1 VHRLVFMMRARTI
14 VLIAL
19 AALAAACAEPRDRWT
34 SDGAAEDAVVLP
46 DTIPEDTAEPPEDTP
61 GDAAPEVLPEL
72 PGDTPDVP
80 DPFAGWLDLG
90 VDEIVPAF
98 GDFQGGDNVTLVGE
112 GFYTDALT
120 VELDGVPALAV
131 IVITSQFANVI
142 VPPHPPGLVEVR
154 VARADGQE
162 VVLED
167 GFLYGADLD
176 VFGIEPAAGP
186 AAGGTKVVLAAQGLE
201 EGVQLL
207 IGGRPATDLEIIDP
221 FTLAARTPPGDPGPR
236 DVVLRFSDGES
247 RLEDGFTY
255 QGSPHPASLSPTW
268 GPESGGAL
276 VHVSGTGFS
285 EHDRVWFG
293 DLPAVETLLLNPTLL
308 RAETPASDAG
318 VVDVRVQGPHGEGI
332 LADGYAFVP
341 SPAEPGDEPGI
352 LAVVP
357 GQGPAAG
364 GTIATVLAKDYG
376 DPAAVTIHFGDVPA
390 TILSV
395 DDDSGAFTVAVPGGQ
410 PGTVAVVLVAAAG
423 LAELPNGYTYVGG
436 LALLGAT
443 PATGLVTGG
452 TTLTL
457 TGQGF
462 GDDLEVRIGA
472 DPAAVVTILSNEELL
487 AVTPPGAP
495 GLVDVTV
502 SNGEDEAVLP
512 GAFAYVTDQPELY
525 GVDPTFAARS
535 GGALVQVYGAGF
547 PDDAVVSLGES
558 PLLNPQFVS
567 PSLLVGRAPPGDTGT
582 VDVRM
587 TWEGGELVLPSAFT
601 YYDPKNNKG
610 GTWGGPIDD
619 VLNVTVLDG
628 SNGAGV
634 PGAAVIL
641 EQDGTPM
648 KVGYTDERG
657 QVTFSEYG
665 LEGKHRVTAASPGYS
680 LYSVVHFDATNVTVY
695 LVPLVQGE
703 FSGGNYEVV
712 KQYIAGRVYGQD
724 KYVVVPPGDCANKI
738 VDGPQCAT
746 CASDADC
753 TILDAEADV
762 TCTEIG
768 DSGSFCTLACGS
780 PEQDCGAGYVCAEV
794 AEDDMRC
801 IPAPG
806 HKSVRCWASKSSMF
820 GYMPD
825 PGPGFETNEH
835 DIYFIESRAGEVAV
849 VCYGGYTDYDT
860 SAFTPVVM
868 GLTRHVVVLKNQVVQ
883 DVDVHLS
890 IPLGGSADIGFW
902 DLPYHPEGLRK
913 PYMILS
919 LELGKDGYLS
929 PPTDPE
935 WDYDQLMYR
944 LENLPTAYTGPL
956 FETTWT
962 AYTSLNANTLMGMP
976 YAVRVEQEIP
986 TLFGDGLLK
995 VEGENAFIH
1004 QGPQVRRIHA
1014 LLEDDGGLLLAAED
1028 GLWRFD
1034 AGWTPQPAPDASL
1047 GIRALRRN
1055 PTNGDVWGAGGAGT
1069 LWRRDGAG
1077 WHVTPSGHEYLLH
1090 DVWAHGDTVAAV
1102 GALGSLMIST
1112 NGMASAVASSWPT
1125 VPDFHGVWG
1134 PDPSTV
1140 YAVGDD
1146 GLVLRWSEGT
1156 WTEAWTLGDATLHA
1170 IDGEGP
1176 DSVWVAG
1183 AMGGLYFFNGV
1194 DWVLLDTG
1202 GIKTLRAVH
1211 ALGAGRALVAGED
1224 GTLLRIDDY
1233 VAVTPVD
1240 PGSRQDL
1247 LAVVGVGPQTIWAGG
1262 IASFDIG
1269 PFHAFPMIQAPVAN
1283 SAFAWEEVV
1292 WDFYEGGGLT
1302 PTWHSLTFTT
1312 MEGFPFWQM
1321 MVGGTVRSIPLPPLT
1336 QILGINLIPDGG
1348 KRFTLT
1354 AAHSPKFDIDDYR
1367 NNDTSIYDR
1376 ASWAI
1381 DMVFFE

>member
-1 VHRLVFMMRARTI
+1 MRARTT
-14 VLIAL
+14 VLILL
-19 AALAAACAEPRDRWT
+19 AALAAACAEPRGDWAPG
-34 SDGAAEDAVVLP
+34 DPA
-46 DTIPEDTAEPPEDTP
+46 EDTAAPPDTLPEDTP
-61 GDAAPEVLPEL
+61 DPGLDTPLDTPPDLPPEL
-72 PGDTPDVP
+72 PDAAPDVP
-80 DPFAGWLDLG
+80 DPFADWEDLA
-90 VDEIVPAF
+90 VEEIVPPF

-112 GFYTDALT
+112 GFYPDSLA

-154 VARADGQE
+154 IGRTDGQE
-162 VVLED
+162 IVLED
-167 GFLYGADLD
+167 AFLYGADLD

-186 AAGGTKVVLAAQGLE
+186 ATGGTTVLLEAQGLE
-201 EGVQLL
+201 DGVQLF

-221 FTLAARTPPGDPGPR
+221 FTLSARTPPGDPGPR
-236 DVVLRFSDGES
+236 DVVLRLSEGES
-247 RLEDGFTY
+247 RLEGGFTY
-255 QGSPHPASLSPTW
+255 EGPPQPASLTPTW
-268 GPESGGAL
+268 GPEGGGDL
-276 VHVSGTGFS
+276 VYVSGTGFS
-285 EHDRVWFG
+285 EDDAVWFG
-293 DLPAVETLLLNPTLL
+293 GQLSPKTTLLNPTLL

-332 LADGYAFVP
+332 LEDGYAFMSP
-341 SPAEPGDEPGI
+341 PAEPGDAVTI

-357 GQGPAAG
+357 GQGPAVG
-364 GTIATVLAKDYG
+364 GTVATVLAADFG

-390 TILSV
+390 TVLAI
-395 DDDSGAFTVAVPGGQ
+395 DEDAGAFTVEVPGGA
-410 PGTVAVVLVAAAG
+410 PGTVAVVLVAADG
-423 LAELPNGYTYVGG
+423 LAELPFGYTYVGG
-436 LALLGAT
+436 LAVLDSAPALGS
-443 PATGLVTGG
+443 VSGG
-452 TTLTL
+452 TTLTVS
-457 TGQGF
+457 GQGF
-462 GDDLEVRIGA
+462 DDGDDLEVRIGA
-472 DPAAVVTILSNEELL
+472 DPATMVTVLSDEELL

-495 GLVDVTV
+495 GLVDVVV
-502 SNGEDEAVLP
+502 SDGDGEAVLP
-512 GAFAYVTDQPELY
+512 GGFAYITDQPELY
-525 GVDPTFAARS
+525 GIDPTFAARS

-547 PDDAVVSLGES
+547 PDDVVVSLGDG
-558 PLLNPQFVS
+558 PLLDPQYVS
-567 PSLLVGRAPPGDTGT
+567 PSLIVGRAPPGDTGT

-587 TWEGGELVLPSAFT
+587 TWSEGELVLPSAFT

-634 PGAAVIL
+634 PGAAVVL
-641 EQDGTPM
+641 EQDGAPM
-648 KVGYTDERG
+648 TVGYTDERG

-665 LEGKHRVTAASPGYS
+665 LEGKHRITAASPGYS

-695 LVPLVQGE
+695 LIPLVQGE
-703 FSGGNYEVV
+703 FSGGDYVAV

-724 KYVVVPPGDCANKI
+724 KYIVVPPGDCANKL

-746 CASDADC
+746 CDTDADC

-762 TCTEIG
+762 ACTEIG
-768 DSGSFCTLACGS
+768 DTGSFCTLGCDSAL
-780 PEQDCGAGYVCAEV
+780 QDCGMGYVCAEV
-794 AEDDMRC
+794 ADDEFRC
-801 IPAPG
+801 LPAPG
-806 HKSVRCWASKSSMF
+806 NKSVRCWASKSSMF
-820 GYMPD
+820 GYMSD

-860 SAFTPVVM
+860 SEFTPVVM
-868 GLTRHVVVLKNQVVQ
+868 GLTRHVVVLKNAVVQ

-902 DLPYHPEGLRK
+902 DLPYHPEGIRK

-919 LELGKDGYLS
+919 LKLGKDGYLS
-929 PPTDPE
+929 PPTEPE
-935 WDYDQLMYR
+935 WDYDQLMYH

-962 AYTSLNANTLMGMP
+962 AYTSLNADTLMGMP
-976 YAVRVEQEIP
+976 YAVRIEQEIP

-995 VEGENAFIH
+995 VEGTDSFLH

-1028 GLWRFD
+1028 GLWRYD
-1034 AGWTPQPAPDASL
+1034 VGWTPQPAPDAAL

-1055 PTNGDVWGAGGAGT
+1055 PSTGDVWGAGGAGT
-1069 LWRRDGAG
+1069 LWRRDAAG
-1077 WHVTPSGHEYLLH
+1077 WHVTASGHEYLLH

-1112 NGMASAVASSWPT
+1112 DGMASPVASTWPT
-1125 VPDFHGVWG
+1125 VPNLHGVWG
-1134 PDPSTV
+1134 PDPSMV

-1146 GLVLRWSEGT
+1146 GLVLRWSEGA
-1156 WTEAWTLGDATLHA
+1156 WTEAWSLGGATLHG

-1176 DSVWVAG
+1176 DSIWVVG
-1183 AMGGLYFFNGV
+1183 DLGGLYFYNGV
-1194 DWVLLDTG
+1194 DWVQLDTG
-1202 GIKTLRAVH
+1202 GIKALRAVH

-1269 PFHAFPMIQAPVAN
+1269 PFHAFPMIQQPHAN
-1283 SAFAWEEVV
+1283 SPFDWEEVA
-1292 WDFYEGGGLT
+1292 WDFHEGGGLT
-1302 PTWHSLTFTT
+1302 PTWHALTFTT

-1321 MVGGTVRSIPLPPLT
+1321 MVGGSVRSIPLPPLT
-1336 QILGINLIPDGG
+1336 EILGVNLIPDGG

-1381 DMVFFE
+1381 DMVFFD